1 MSSERCHCEEALD
14 RLEEYLDSE
23 MGDLD
28 ADRLREHLA
37 ECSSCLDE
45 AELERRYRALLRRS
59 CCEVA
64 PETLRLRVRAEL
76 TVIRARTS
84 GSVAD

>member
-1 MSSERCHCEEALD
+1 MSSERCQCEEALD

-28 ADRLREHLA
+28 SARLREHLA
-37 ECSSCLDE
+37 ECGTCLGE
-45 AELERRYRALLRRS
+45 AELERRYRALLQRS

-64 PETLRLRVRAEL
+64 PETLRIRVR
-76 TVIRARTS
+76 TQITMIRTTITER
-84 GSVAD
+84 